1 MWLRKRW
8 KENQILKVCKLRWL
22 LQLYPAD
29 ATGVTKGFPSQKHL
43 FPEKIFTFWSLSYT
57 GLCSKVHSPRIT
69 LLSGDNPPS
78 SSTKCLLH
86 ALSPQQFPLLLQ
98 TGKRRNRTKLG
109 QEPTSRQLETALDSA
124 LTPTISEKQ
133 NFVDQ
138 MLRMMIR
145 QKVSKISDLTLCSV
159 TLPLPPSTSLTHWFS
174 LSSFPSPSQAPMSTL
189 LWQPLQRNLWL
200 PRELS
205 LGVFGNAQP
214 SKWPQNL
221 IAGPTKSFENFKSLA
236 SEPTATETA
245 SEAFLILPP
254 ARFLRSWAS
263 LGYMPAQSFV
273 STQILLF
280 LKTPG
285 STTSQHM
292 DLPAVCFHMG
302 APPFVLRAILFQ
314 QQT

>member
-1 MWLRKRW
+1 M
-8 KENQILKVCKLRWL
+8 
-22 LQLYPAD
+22 QLYPAD

-138 MLRMMIR
+138 MLGMMIR

-159 TLPLPPSTSLTHWFS
+159 TLPLPPSTSSNTLIFTQLFS
-174 LSSFPSPSQAPMSTL
+174 FSQPSPNEHTSVAAPAEESDYPEKCLWESSGMLSPASGPKISL
-189 LWQPLQRNLWL
+189 L
-200 PRELS
+200 
-205 LGVFGNAQP
+205 G
-214 SKWPQNL
+214 
-221 IAGPTKSFENFKSLA
+221 
-236 SEPTATETA
+236 
-245 SEAFLILPP
+245 
-254 ARFLRSWAS
+254 
-263 LGYMPAQSFV
+263 
-273 STQILLF
+273 
-280 LKTPG
+280 
-285 STTSQHM
+285 
-292 DLPAVCFHMG
+292 
-302 APPFVLRAILFQ
+302 
-314 QQT
+314 